1 MGDAGGAIPRRSPF
15 WPMAAPRAGA
25 ETGFIAT
32 GATMQPQLHVLTQD
46 SVHQMR
52 DTLRRVTSLHAAD
65 RRLKTDRRR
74 QPLVEIPKPDE
85 AAWEDTEMDVRR
97 VVL

>member
-1 MGDAGGAIPRRSPF
+1 MGDAGAVIPRHSPF
-15 WPMAAPRAGA
+15 RPMVSPVRGA

-32 GATMQPQLHVLTQD
+32 GDTMQPQLHAVAQE
-46 SVHQMR
+46 SIHQMR
-52 DTLRRVTSLHAAD
+52 DTLKRVNSLHAAD
-65 RRLKTDRRR
+65 RRLAGDRRR
-74 QPLVEIPKPDE
+74 RHIVEIPKPDE

>member
-1 MGDAGGAIPRRSPF
+1 
-15 WPMAAPRAGA
+15 MAAPRSGA

-32 GATMQPQLHVLTQD
+32 GDTMQPQLHTVAQD
-46 SVHQMR
+46 SVLQMR
-52 DTLRRVTSLHAAD
+52 DTLKRVNSLHAAD
-65 RRLKTDRRR
+65 RRLAGDRRR
-74 QPLVEIPKPDE
+74 RHIIEIPKPDE